1 MSERDSAGRH
11 FGLIVLTMVS
21 LVLTWPALA
30 QADKSAAPPGKAA
43 GAPGKAAGA
52 PGKSGSG
59 RSAVFEGYVFDSA
72 CLFTKDL
79 KRPISAQC
87 ARDCAAGGSPLVIM
101 GDDGVVY
108 WPVDSKMPAV
118 SQNSRLLEFG
128 GQYVRVRGTVY
139 SKGGSKAVVIEK
151 VEKATPPR
159 AKA

>member
-11 FGLIVLTMVS
+11 FGLIVLTMVG

-30 QADKSAAPPGKAA
+30 QADKPAAPPGKAA
-43 GAPGKAAGA
+43 SAQ
-52 PGKSGSG
+52 G

-79 KRPISAQC
+79 KRPVSARC